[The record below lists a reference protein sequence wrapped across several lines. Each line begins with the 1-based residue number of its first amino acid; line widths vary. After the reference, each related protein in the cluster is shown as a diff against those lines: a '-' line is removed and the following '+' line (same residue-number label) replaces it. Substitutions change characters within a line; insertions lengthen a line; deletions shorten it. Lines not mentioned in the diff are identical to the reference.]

1 MSKRDRILFEIPV
14 TGGRVAARPEEAKYT
29 EDGKPFVFARRHDTN
44 EITRAFASGELA

>member
-1 MSKRDRILFEIPV
+1 MTRARVLFEIPA

-29 EDGKPFVFARRHDTN
+29 EDGKPFVFARRHDTD